1 MFIRIKIMNEQLSW
15 RGGTYSMMKEFSKKR
30 KQKPEEQPMIVDS
43 GEESDDNMADLD
55 ELDMKA

>member
-1 MFIRIKIMNEQLSW
+1 
-15 RGGTYSMMKEFSKKR
+15 MMKEFSKKR